1 MVIRPEDTGVVEIV
15 LDLRTLV
22 ASLQPGE
29 RIVLE
34 RRTRGEVRVACEDT
48 RHSCEAWIGDDE
60 LAATTDKDLVA
71 DAIMR
76 ARKTVRDNADPSPH
90 KVPDR

>member
-1 MVIRPEDTGVVEIV
+1 MVAPDDTGVIEV
-15 LDLRTLV
+15 LVDLRTLV

-34 RRTRGEVRVACEDT
+34 RRTPGEVRIACEDR

-60 LAATTDKDLVA
+60 LAATTSKDLVA
-71 DAIMR
+71 DAIVR
-76 ARKTVRDNADPSPH
+76 ARRTVRENADPQPH
-90 KVPDR
+90 KVGGG